1 MAQIELAYESYLVKV
16 EKNGV
21 NDGLSTSR
29 DRFVIAFNEA
39 QNKYAEFHLQ
49 NRGVDDVRYIEHL
62 LVLDEKIP
70 TSSKTSDHY
79 NFPLPANYLDL
90 ADIRGIASKGECTG
104 QALDLFDIKKAENI
118 SEILGDEDNKPSFK
132 WREAPFLIASN
143 LVSVYT
149 DNTFSVDEILLSYY
163 KYPTKIALLDPYNPE
178 SKFDESIVIEWDA
191 KSLDRIISLTAGE
204 FDLNTNNPRF
214 QAQNARAQK

>member
-1 MAQIELAYESYLVKV
+1 MAKIEPVYESYLLKV

-39 QNKYAEFHLQ
+39 QNKYSEFHLQ
-49 NRGVDDVRYIEHL
+49 NRGSDDIRYIEHL
-62 LVLDEKIP
+62 LVLDKKIT
-70 TSSKTSDHY
+70 TSTKTSDHQD
-79 NFPLPANYLDL
+79 FPLPDNYLDL
-90 ADIRGIASKGECTG
+90 ADIRGKGSKGACIKQTI
-104 QALDLFDIKKAENI
+104 DLVDIKKAENI
-118 SEILGDEDNKPSFK
+118 SEIIGDEDNKPSFK

-143 LVSVYT
+143 KVSVYT
-149 DNTFSVDEILLSYY
+149 NNTFLVDEILLSYY
-163 KYPTKIALLDPYNPE
+163 KYPTKIALVDPYDPE
-178 SKFDESIVIEWDA
+178 SKFDESIEIEWDA

-214 QAQNARAQK
+214 QSQNARAQK

>member
-1 MAQIELAYESYLVKV
+1 MAQIELAYESYLLKV

-21 NDGLSTSR
+21 NDGISTSR

-39 QNKYAEFHLQ
+39 QNKYTEFHLQ
-49 NRGVDDVRYIEHL
+49 NRGIDDVRYIEHL

-79 NFPLPANYLDL
+79 NFPLPKNYLDL
-90 ADIRGIASKGECTG
+90 AAIRGIASQGDCKG
-104 QALDLFDIKKAENI
+104 QNLDLFEIQTENS
-118 SEILGDEDNKPSFK
+118 SEILNDEDNKPSFK
-132 WREAPFLIASN
+132 WREAPYTIASN
-143 LVSVYT
+143 HVSVYT
-149 DNTFSVDEILLSYY
+149 DNTFSVDDILLSYY
-163 KYPTKIALLDPYNPE
+163 RYPTKIALLDPFNPE
-178 SKFDESIVIEWDA
+178 SKFDESIQIEWDA

-204 FDLNTNNPRF
+204 FDMNTNNPRF